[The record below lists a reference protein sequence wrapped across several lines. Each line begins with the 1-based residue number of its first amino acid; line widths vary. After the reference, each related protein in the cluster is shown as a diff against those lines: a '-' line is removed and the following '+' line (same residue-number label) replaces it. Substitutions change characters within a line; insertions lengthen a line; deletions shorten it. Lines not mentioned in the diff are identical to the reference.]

1 MTSESLV
8 GLPCSSGDEEVEEE
22 IIENTQDTV
31 SKKRGKGK
39 EYHFFASF
47 ETLKLAEDSLKEERL
62 WSKAGMRKKL
72 ATTGAYQQFYRCC
85 RVKYR
90 EKQCCTGCV
99 IISPADKTSVE
110 VHKTICAHDHIEKV
124 LSVSIEARLEIDKM
138 YKVVRTIRPKT
149 ILSNLEAINRSYE
162 KENAKIREDP
172 KRQHEKE
179 KALIVI
185 PLFADL
191 YNFLARYRKKE
202 LINGKENF
210 HLGSHL

>member
-8 GLPCSSGDEEVEEE
+8 GLPCSSGDEEFEEE

-47 ETLKLAEDSLKEERL
+47 ETLKLADDSLKEERL
-62 WSKAGMRKKL
+62 WSKVRMRKKL
-72 ATTGAYQQFYRCC
+72 ETTGAYQQFYRCC

-138 YKVVRTIRPKT
+138 YKVVRTIRPKIFLVT
-149 ILSNLEAINRSYE
+149 TTNL
-162 KENAKIREDP
+162 
-172 KRQHEKE
+172 
-179 KALIVI
+179 
-185 PLFADL
+185 
-191 YNFLARYRKKE
+191 FLVVWHSVVE
-202 LINGKENF
+202 
-210 HLGSHL
+210 S